1 MNNLET
7 IDDIDIKSM
16 IYEIRGKQVMIDS
29 DLAILYKCVNG
40 TSSINLAVKRNSD
53 RFPERFCFQLTK
65 EEYNNL
71 IFQSKKYSLRFQFET
86 LKNESLRGRHKKY
99 LPYVFTEQRVAM
111 LSCVLRTNVA
121 AEISIK
127 IMDAFVEMRR
137 FIINNANIFE
147 RLTNVEYKLLEH
159 DKNFDKLFDL
169 FQKEKEFKNKLFYE
183 GQIYDAYS
191 ILIDLIK
198 TANKKIIIIDNYVD
212 KSILDVLSKRKKS
225 VEVEIISKNSLKL
238 SRLDIDKFNKQYPK
252 LEVFYSNE
260 FHDRFIIIDNEIIYH
275 LGASLKDLGSKCF
288 CISKIEDKTL
298 LDRIAI

>member
-1 MNNLET
+1 MNNLAT

-29 DLAILYKCVNG
+29 DLAMLYKCVNG
-40 TSSINLAVKRNSD
+40 AKSINLAVKRNMD
-53 RFPERFCFQLTK
+53 RFPDRFCFQLTK
-65 EEYNNL
+65 NEYKEIRVKVL
-71 IFQSKKYSLRFQFET
+71 KFQNETSKAD
-86 LKNESLRGRHKKY
+86 NRGGKQK
-99 LPYVFTEQRVAM
+99 LPYVFTEQGVAM
-111 LSCVLRTNVA
+111 LSSVLRTNVA
-121 AEISIK
+121 TEISVK

-159 DKNFDKLFDL
+159 DKNFDRLFDL

-198 TANKKIIIIDNYVD
+198 VANKKIIIIDNYID
-212 KSILDVLSKRKKS
+212 KSILDILSKKQKD
-225 VEVEIISKNSLKL
+225 VEVKIISKNSLKL
-238 SRLDIDKFNKQYPK
+238 SELDIDKFNKQYPK
-252 LEVFYSNE
+252 LEIFYSSE
-260 FHDRFIIIDNEIIYH
+260 FHDRFIIIDNEIVYH

-288 CISKIEDKTL
+288 CISKLEDKTL